1 MGDICWSAIRRYY
14 ILWVP
19 GYACIHGILKFDTI
33 NYIKCLGVSR
43 SMPRNKTGSNFNF
56 KHCTC

>member
-43 SMPRNKTGSNFNF
+43 SMPYNKTG
-56 KHCTC
+56 